1 MADEKEYQVTRT
13 FVNEDDKLDAGP
25 ALTLSRVDEITNE
38 LHDDK
43 RVLHDATNMLH
54 IRMVIATAARRRP
67 LRWRRHVARA
77 PGLGPVSGS
86 GPLRVHSAG
95 GGDRLRSRVLT
106 DCLHRAASNSARG
119 APVCD
124 RLVAA

>member
-1 MADEKEYQVTRT
+1 MEDEKEYQVTQT
-13 FVNEDDKLDAGP
+13 FTNEDDNLDASP
-25 ALTLSRVDEITNE
+25 ALVLSRDDKTTIK

-77 PGLGPVSGS
+77 PGSGPVSGS

-106 DCLHRAASNSARG
+106 DCLHR
-119 APVCD
+119 
-124 RLVAA
+124 